1 MSLQVS
7 LTVAPFLGAQG
18 GVQSPFLPVGV
29 GSCLGTCP
37 EALPYPV
44 ALPGKLV
51 FPSNESGRG
60 SAIQRGRTSVWK
72 RTRNT
77 IRWRASSFISEFLS
91 SSPAKPPVWLLK
103 GPVGLESHWGL
114 QKCCRNQYSRSQVL
128 HTESW
133 RTQVYYTG
141 GARGI
146 NTPSSEPQTK
156 SLRDFVIHGQAW
168 LSGSAGLQ
176 RLGQLQK
183 AGQVW
188 VKWAPVPSILSP
200 HFLRHTWSRL
210 CKEQAV
216 LQRQKEQEVI

>member
-156 SLRDFVIHGQAW
+156 RVQSFY
-168 LSGSAGLQ
+168 
-176 RLGQLQK
+176 
-183 AGQVW
+183 
-188 VKWAPVPSILSP
+188 
-200 HFLRHTWSRL
+200 
-210 CKEQAV
+210 
-216 LQRQKEQEVI
+216 RQTRVGNTSY